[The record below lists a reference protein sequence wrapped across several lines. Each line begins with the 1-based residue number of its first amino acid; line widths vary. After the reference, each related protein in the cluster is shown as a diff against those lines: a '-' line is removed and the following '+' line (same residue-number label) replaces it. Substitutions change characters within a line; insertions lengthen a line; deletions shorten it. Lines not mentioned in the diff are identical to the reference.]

1 MKMRL
6 LGGLRLLSLVVL
18 SPADFAGR
26 PSNDLESLIKTRRP
40 QRRVSESERALER
53 VAAWEKSIYA
63 KPLF

>member
-6 LGGLRLLSLVVL
+6 LGGLPLLSLVVL

-26 PSNDLESLIKTRRP
+26 PSNDVESLIRTRRP
-40 QRRVSESERALER
+40 QRRVSESVSALER
-53 VAAWEKSIYA
+53 AAAWEKSMYA